1 MPQHRGSSHTADAR
15 RKLELWRDDYNHYG
29 AHSALAD
36 RTPAEFAAVCN
47 VGNGDDT
54 TAVETLR
61 IYQVPTARRR
71 LAIIESMPPVSA
83 LLLEIIT

>member
-1 MPQHRGSSHTADAR
+1 MGLR
-15 RKLELWRDDYNHYG
+15 ELRLPRIP
-29 AHSALAD
+29 ALFDLAK
-36 RTPAEFAAVCN
+36 AS
-47 VGNGDDT
+47 